1 MLKASQNTVVLKFP
15 SCKQSGDGCR
25 QHKGKSQAL
34 IAKERKDQHMQIKN
48 MSYLIALAE
57 EGTLSGAGK
66 RLGIS
71 QPTLS
76 VFLSGLEQEL
86 GMDLFLRDKKKLIL
100 TPAGRIYLEAAKR
113 ILATQERTLQ
123 SIRQLSATAPIELL
137 IGVTPLRGSE
147 IASKVFS
154 QFSSRYPSIRVS
166 LRDGY
171 MRELRQMVLEG
182 VLSFSLGTCF
192 DTESADF
199 DYITLFREEIVVAVP
214 AFHPLA
220 LHSRQ
225 TSSVLDSHSEFPQVK
240 PEELSDS
247 PFILMTPGNTIRNIS
262 SYIFTQAR
270 FTPTVVYES
279 SNTTVMRNM
288 VRGGSGIAFLPRS
301 AAQLDDPEIAYLSL
315 SPRYS
320 LDLCIILR
328 KGKGFPIIRW
338 ILTKPADPSGKN
350 SRADSCSDKQ
360 PEKLL
365 LPFHQTPD
373 TKQKGNYHEISDI
386 RVYHCHCRGALHVP
400 GCRPAPHLPAHF
412 KPTAQT
418 SGGSPGDKALCARTQ

>member
-1 MLKASQNTVVLKFP
+1 
-15 SCKQSGDGCR
+15 
-25 QHKGKSQAL
+25 
-34 IAKERKDQHMQIKN
+34 MQIKN

-214 AFHPLA
+214 AACPAQQANEQRFG
-220 LHSRQ
+220 
-225 TSSVLDSHSEFPQVK
+225 FPQ
-240 PEELSDS
+240 
-247 PFILMTPGNTIRNIS
+247 
-262 SYIFTQAR
+262 
-270 FTPTVVYES
+270 
-279 SNTTVMRNM
+279 
-288 VRGGSGIAFLPRS
+288 
-301 AAQLDDPEIAYLSL
+301 
-315 SPRYS
+315 
-320 LDLCIILR
+320 
-328 KGKGFPIIRW
+328 
-338 ILTKPADPSGKN
+338 
-350 SRADSCSDKQ
+350 
-360 PEKLL
+360 
-365 LPFHQTPD
+365 
-373 TKQKGNYHEISDI
+373 
-386 RVYHCHCRGALHVP
+386 
-400 GCRPAPHLPAHF
+400 
-412 KPTAQT
+412 
-418 SGGSPGDKALCARTQ
+418 

>member
-199 DYITLFREEIVVAVP
+199 DYITLFRDEIVVAVP

-262 SYIFTQAR
+262 SYIFTQAG

-288 VRGGSGIAFLPRS
+288 VRAGSGIAFLPRS

-328 KGKGFPIIRW
+328 KGKVLSESERYFIWLMIM
-338 ILTKPADPSGKN
+338 ADKEVPYYTLDLNEAGRSIWKEFQSG
-350 SRADSCSDKQ
+350 Q
-360 PEKLL
+360 LL
-365 LPFHQTPD
+365 
-373 TKQKGNYHEISDI
+373 
-386 RVYHCHCRGALHVP
+386 
-400 GCRPAPHLPAHF
+400 
-412 KPTAQT
+412 
-418 SGGSPGDKALCARTQ
+418 